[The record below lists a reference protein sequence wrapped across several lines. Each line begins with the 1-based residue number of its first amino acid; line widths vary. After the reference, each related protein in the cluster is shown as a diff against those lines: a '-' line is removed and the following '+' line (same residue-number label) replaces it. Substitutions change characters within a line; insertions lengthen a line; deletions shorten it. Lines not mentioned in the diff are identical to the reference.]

1 MGEPQVG
8 TAQEAI
14 RPLREDIRFLGG
26 VLGDTIRDHE
36 GPEVFDLIERV
47 RVEAFRIRRE
57 EVGRSAV
64 ADMLAGVDIEVAL
77 PLIRAFSYFVLLA
90 NLAEDIQRDRRR
102 TVHEAAG
109 EPPQDSS
116 LAATYR
122 KLDRAALPGPRVAEL
137 LDDALVSPVITAHP
151 TETRRRTVF
160 DTQTRITELMRQRQ
174 RAGDRERTALEVA
187 IRRQVLTLWRTAL
200 IRLSRLRIQDEISVG
215 LRYYDLT
222 FLDVIPAINAE
233 VRASL
238 RARWP
243 GTDLLP
249 RPILRPGSWIGG
261 DRDGNPYVTAEVVRT
276 AVRQAAAVAFGR
288 YLGDLT
294 ELEKS
299 LSQSARLVSV
309 TPALADLAAAG
320 YPDPRTHA
328 DEPYRRALH
337 GIRARLTA
345 TAKRILLTDPP
356 GPGDRAVSAAVPRA
370 HGGSGGDGAVGPEA
384 LRWNTET
391 ILPDRLG
398 AALAADTE
406 PGITAYPTPGALL
419 DDLETVDAALRAS
432 GDGLLADD
440 LLATVRHTVE
450 TFGFHLQ
457 SLDMRQNSEVHEQV
471 VAELLAW
478 AGVHQDYASLSETQ
492 RVELLAAEL
501 RTRRPLLG
509 PHARLGER
517 AATELDII
525 RAAADA
531 VEALGPDAV
540 PNYIISMCTS
550 VSDILEAALLLKEGG
565 LLDPGAPDEAPYCP
579 TGIVPLFETIE
590 DLAAGS
596 VTLAAAL
603 EVPVY
608 RDLLAARG
616 MRQEVMLGYSDSNKD
631 GGYLAANWAL
641 YRAELDLVDLAR
653 KTGIRLRLFHG
664 RGGTVGRG
672 GGRSYDAILAQPA
685 GAVQGSLR
693 LTEQGEVIAAKYA
706 EPGTAHRN
714 LESLIAGT
722 LESTLLDVEGLGA
735 DAEPSYAIM
744 DDLAARARAA
754 YARLVHETPGFVEY
768 FRQSTPVAEVGDLN
782 IGSRPASR
790 KPTASVA
797 DLRAIPWV
805 MSWSQARVMLP
816 GWYGTG
822 TALED
827 WIGGDPQRLA
837 RLSDLYR
844 RWPFFRTVLSNLAQ
858 VMAKSDLAIAERY
871 AELVDDTTLR
881 EQIFGMIRAEHARTI
896 AMHAAITGN
905 DHLLADNP
913 SLAES
918 IHNRFPYL
926 EPLNQMQVEL
936 LRRLR
941 AGDDSEQVK
950 RGILLTMNGL
960 ATALRNSG

>member
-1 MGEPQVG
+1 MVEIMTRARIETEQDA
-8 TAQEAI
+8 T
-14 RPLREDIRFLGG
+14 RPLRDDIRFLGG

-47 RVEAFRIRRE
+47 RVEAFRVRRE

-64 ADMLAGVDIEVAL
+64 AEMLDGVDITVAL
-77 PLIRAFSYFVLLA
+77 PLIRAFTYFVLLA

-102 TVHEAAG
+102 AAHESAG

-122 KLDRAALPGPRVAEL
+122 KLDAAALNGAEVAEL
-137 LDDALVSPVITAHP
+137 LTDALVSPVITAHP

-160 DTQTRITELMRQRQ
+160 DAQTRITELMRLRQ
-174 RAGDRERTALEVA
+174 RYTETERLRADLELR
-187 IRRQVLTLWRTAL
+187 IRRQVLSLWRTAL
-200 IRLSRLRIQDEISVG
+200 IRLQRLQIQDEIAVG
-215 LRYYDLT
+215 LRYYDITL
-222 FLDVIPAINAE
+222 FDVIPAINAE
-233 VRASL
+233 VRAAL
-238 RARWP
+238 RSRWP
-243 GTDLLP
+243 GVELLP

-261 DRDGNPYVTAEVVRT
+261 DRDGNPYVTADV
-276 AVRQAAAVAFGR
+276 VRQAASQASAVAFVR
-288 YLGDLT
+288 YLRELV

-299 LSQSARLVSV
+299 LSQSARLVRV
-309 TPALADLAAAG
+309 TPEVAALAEAG
-320 YPDPRTHA
+320 YPDPTTHS

-337 GIRARLTA
+337 RIRARLSTS
-345 TAKRILLTDPP
+345 
-356 GPGDRAVSAAVPRA
+356 AV
-370 HGGSGGDGAVGPEA
+370 
-384 LRWNTET
+384 
-391 ILPDRLG
+391 
-398 AALAADTE
+398 AALGELPSDGLDLDA
-406 PGITAYPTPGALL
+406 PAYATPQAVL
-419 DDLETVDAALRAS
+419 DDLDAIDVSLRTS

-440 LLATVRHTVE
+440 RLAALRYAVE

-457 SLDMRQNSEVHEQV
+457 GLDMRQNSEVHEQV
-471 VAELLAW
+471 VTELLAW
-478 AGVHQDYASLSETQ
+478 AGVHQDYASLAESE

-509 PHARLGER
+509 PHARLSEL
-517 AATELDII
+517 AVKELDIV
-525 RAAADA
+525 RAARDVVDTFGA
-531 VEALGPDAV
+531 EAV

-550 VSDILEAALLLKEGG
+550 VSDMLEAALLLQEGG
-565 LLDPGAPDEAPYCP
+565 LLDPGEPDGPPSCSVN
-579 TGIVPLFETIE
+579 IVPLFETIE
-590 DLAAGS
+590 DLGAGAA
-596 VTLAAAL
+596 TLAAVL
-603 EVPVY
+603 DVPVY
-608 RDLLAARG
+608 RELLAAKG

-641 YRAELDLVDLAR
+641 YRAELDLVEVAR

-672 GGRSYDAILAQPA
+672 GGRSYDAILAQPV
-685 GAVQGSLR
+685 GAVRGSLR

-706 EPGTAHRN
+706 ESGAAHRN

-735 DAEPSYAIM
+735 DAEPSYELM

-768 FRQSTPVAEVGDLN
+768 FRQSTPVAEVADLN

-790 KPTASVA
+790 KPTNSVS

-822 TALED
+822 AALEE
-827 WIGGDPQRLA
+827 WVGGDPNRLA
-837 RLSDLYR
+837 ILSDLYR

-858 VMAKSDLAIAERY
+858 VMAKSDLDIAARY
-871 AELVDDTTLR
+871 AELVDDVALR
-881 EQIFGMIRAEHARTI
+881 EHIFGMIRDEHARTTR
-896 AMHAAITGN
+896 MHAAITGN

-941 AGDDSEQVK
+941 AGDDSELVK

>member
-1 MGEPQVG
+1 MTEPRIETEQDA
-8 TAQEAI
+8 T
-14 RPLREDIRFLGG
+14 RPLRDDIRFLGG

-47 RVEAFRIRRE
+47 RVEAFRVRRE

-64 ADMLAGVDIEVAL
+64 AQMLRDVDIEVAL
-77 PLIRAFSYFVLLA
+77 PLIRAFTYFVLLA

-102 TVHEAAG
+102 AVHVAAG
-109 EPPQDSS
+109 EAPQDSS

-122 KLDRAALPGPRVAEL
+122 KLDAAALDATTVADL
-137 LDDALVSPVITAHP
+137 LSDALVSPVITAHP

-160 DTQTRITELMRQRQ
+160 DAQTRITELMRRRQ
-174 RAGDRERTALEVA
+174 WVSDPRERDEVELG
-187 IRRQVLTLWRTAL
+187 IRRQILSLWRTAL
-200 IRLSRLRIQDEISVG
+200 IRLARLRIQDEIAVG

-222 FLDVIPAINAE
+222 LFDVIPAINAE
-233 VRASL
+233 VRAAL
-238 RARWP
+238 RSRWP
-243 GTDLLP
+243 EAGLLE

-261 DRDGNPYVTAEVVRT
+261 DRDGNPFVTADVVRH
-276 AVRQAAAVAFGR
+276 AASQAAGVAFGR
-288 YLGDLT
+288 YLRDLV
-294 ELEKS
+294 ELEKT

-309 TPALADLAAAG
+309 SPEVEALSAAG
-320 YPDPRTHA
+320 HADPA
-328 DEPYRRALH
+328 AYSDEPYRRALH
-337 GIRARLTA
+337 RIRVRLSA
-345 TAKRILLTDPP
+345 TAERALGATLPDSATGPDPEPYP
-356 GPGDRAVSAAVPRA
+356 GPRAF
-370 HGGSGGDGAVGPEA
+370 
-384 LRWNTET
+384 
-391 ILPDRLG
+391 
-398 AALAADTE
+398 LA
-406 PGITAYPTPGALL
+406 
-419 DDLETVDAALRAS
+419 DLEAIDASLRAS
-432 GDGLLADD
+432 RDDLLADD
-440 LLATVRHTVE
+440 RLAALRHAVE

-457 SLDMRQNSEVHEQV
+457 GLDMRQNSEVHEQV

-478 AGVHQDYASLSETQ
+478 AGVHPAYADLDEDA
-492 RVELLAAEL
+492 RVELLSAEL

-509 PHARLGER
+509 PHARLSELATKEIGILR
-517 AATELDII
+517 AAQTVVDTF
-525 RAAADA
+525 
-531 VEALGPDAV
+531 GTDAV

-550 VSDILEAALLLKEGG
+550 VSDMLEAALLLKEGG
-565 LLDPGAPDEAPYCP
+565 LLDPGAGDAATHRAGGSDTITPGAGAGDAGARPVGADGNT
-579 TGIVPLFETIE
+579 TGSRCSVNIVPLFETIE
-590 DLAAGS
+590 DLAAGAA
-596 VTLAAAL
+596 TLSAAL
-603 EVPVY
+603 DVPVY
-608 RDLLAARG
+608 RELVAAAG

-641 YRAELDLVDLAR
+641 YRAELDLVEVAR
-653 KTGIRLRLFHG
+653 TTGIKLRLFHG

-685 GAVQGSLR
+685 GAVRGALR

-706 EPGTAHRN
+706 EAGTAHRN

-735 DAEPSYAIM
+735 DAEPAYALM

-754 YARLVHETPGFVEY
+754 YSRLVHETPGFVEY
-768 FRQSTPVAEVGDLN
+768 FRQSTPIAEVGDLN

-790 KPTASVA
+790 KPTNSVA

-822 TALED
+822 AALEE
-827 WIGGDPQRLA
+827 WVGGDPRRLA
-837 RLSDLYR
+837 RLTDLYN
-844 RWPFFRTVLSNLAQ
+844 RWPFFKTVLSNLAQ
-858 VMAKSDLAIAERY
+858 VMAKSDLDIAAHY
-871 AELVDDTTLR
+871 AELVEDEQLR
-881 EQIFGMIRAEHARTI
+881 ERIFGMITEEHARTLR
-896 AMHAAITGN
+896 MHAAITGH
-905 DHLLADNP
+905 DQLLADNR

-941 AGDDSEQVK
+941 SGEDDELVK

>member
-1 MGEPQVG
+1 MGESTSETQHD
-8 TAQEAI
+8 AI
-14 RPLREDIRFLGG
+14 RPLRDDIRFLGG

-47 RVEAFRIRRE
+47 RIEAFRVRRA
-57 EVGRSAV
+57 EVERSAV
-64 ADMLAGVDIEVAL
+64 AEMLDGVEIGVAL

-102 TVHEAAG
+102 KAHEAAG

-122 KLDRAALPGPRVAEL
+122 KLDAAALDGAQVADL
-137 LDDALVSPVITAHP
+137 LADALVSPVITAHP

-160 DTQTRITELMRQRQ
+160 DSQTRITELMRLRQ
-174 RAGDRERTALEVA
+174 RYTETERERNEFDQQ
-187 IRRQVLTLWRTAL
+187 IRHQVLSLWRTAL
-200 IRLSRLRIQDEISVG
+200 IRLQRLRIQDEISVG
-215 LRYYDLT
+215 LRYYDITL
-222 FLDVIPAINAE
+222 FDVIPAINAE
-233 VRASL
+233 VRAAL
-238 RARWP
+238 RSRWP
-243 GTDLLP
+243 GAELLP

-261 DRDGNPYVTAEVVRT
+261 DRDGNPYVTADVVRQ
-276 AVRQAAAVAFGR
+276 AGHQAAAVAFSR
-288 YLGDLT
+288 YLRELV
-294 ELEKS
+294 ELEKA
-299 LSQSARLVSV
+299 LALSARLVQV
-309 TPALADLAAAG
+309 TPAVAALAEAG
-320 YPDPRTHA
+320 YPDPASHA

-337 GIRARLTA
+337 RIRGRLT
-345 TAKRILLTDPP
+345 
-356 GPGDRAVSAAVPRA
+356 SAAQRALGEVPPN
-370 HGGSGGDGAVGPEA
+370 GLDVGA
-384 LRWNTET
+384 
-391 ILPDRLG
+391 
-398 AALAADTE
+398 E
-406 PGITAYPTPGALL
+406 PYPTPQAVL
-419 DDLETVDAALRAS
+419 DDLDAVDTSLRAS
-432 GDGLLADD
+432 GDDLLADD
-440 LLATVRHTVE
+440 RLAALRHAIE

-457 SLDMRQNSEVHEQV
+457 GLDMRQNSEVHEQV

-478 AGVHQDYASLSETQ
+478 AGVHSDYASLPEQQ
-492 RVELLAAEL
+492 RVELLAEEL

-509 PHARLGER
+509 PHARLSELAR
-517 AATELDII
+517 KEVDIVCAARDVVDTLGTE
-525 RAAADA
+525 
-531 VEALGPDAV
+531 AV

-550 VSDILEAALLLKEGG
+550 VSDMLEAALLLKEGG
-565 LLDPGAPDEAPYCP
+565 LLDPGEPDGPPHCSV
-579 TGIVPLFETIE
+579 GIVPLFETIE
-590 DLAAGS
+590 DLGAGAA
-596 VTLAAAL
+596 TLAAAL
-603 EVPVY
+603 DVPVY
-608 RDLLAARG
+608 RDLVAARG

-641 YRAELDLVDLAR
+641 YRAELDLVEVAR
-653 KTGIRLRLFHG
+653 KSGIRLRLFHG

-685 GAVQGSLR
+685 GAVRGSLR

-706 EPGTAHRN
+706 EPGAAHRN

-735 DAEPSYAIM
+735 DAEPSYELM
-744 DDLAARARAA
+744 DELADRARAA
-754 YARLVHETPGFVEY
+754 YSRLVHETPGFVEY

-790 KPTASVA
+790 KPTNSVS

-822 TALED
+822 TALEE
-827 WIGGDPQRLA
+827 WIGGDPERLA
-837 RLSDLYR
+837 TLTDLYR
-844 RWPFFRTVLSNLAQ
+844 RWPFLRTVLSNLAQ
-858 VMAKSDLAIAERY
+858 VMAKSDLDIAARY
-871 AELVDDTTLR
+871 AELVEDAALR
-881 EQIFGMIRAEHARTI
+881 EQIFGMIRDEHARTI
-896 AMHAAITGN
+896 RMHAAITGN

-941 AGDDSEQVK
+941 AGDDSELVK